1 MKQKPIKQL
10 ALAILA
16 MLALIVILLPAP
28 SGAVSVGDEAA
39 KLFQAKCSKCHGV
52 DGSGTA
58 MGKKLK
64 APDLRS
70 DAVQKLSDDE
80 LFQAIAKG
88 KKAFHKF
95 GTKLSEEQIRQLVH
109 HVRQLAKKK

>member
-1 MKQKPIKQL
+1 MKQRSIKQL
-10 ALAILA
+10 VLALMS
-16 MLALIVILLPAP
+16 MLALTVILLPTP
-28 SGAVSVGDEAA
+28 SGAVSAGDEAA
-39 KLFQAKCSKCHGV
+39 KLFQAKCAKCHGV

-95 GTKLSEEQIRQLVH
+95 GTKLSEEHIRQLVR